1 MPSLDVSD
9 ILDDPDFAGAFTLYP
24 ATQAVGANGRAVNTQ
39 GNPIVCAG
47 VVTQGTGDVLG
58 RTPEGDIIHGSITI
72 HTRRHLSIGDVI
84 GYGGRRHT
92 VSLVNDW
99 STYGQGYFMA
109 ACELLPF
116 NG

>member
-9 ILDDPDFAGAFTLYP
+9 ILDDPDFVGSFTLYP
-24 ATQAVGANGRAVNTQ
+24 AAQTVGVNGRAVNVQ
-39 GNPIVCAG
+39 GVSVTCAG
-47 VVTQGTGDVLG
+47 VITQGTGDVLG

-72 HTRRHLSIGDVI
+72 HTRQILSIGDVI

-92 VSLVNDW
+92 VSVVNDW